1 MAGTTRANW
10 QQYSRWGWVIART
23 MRINQ
28 PNLTKNVYDYEI
40 VALATGKFVI
50 EGNHV
55 LEFKTGDVFSVKN
68 STGNNGNYTVASD
81 ATYDEPTNRTT
92 VTATVAAPDATVDGE
107 VVVAEMEET
116 VVRRFV
122 RFFWNTATHTGS
134 RPWLDWKFVGDGTQG
149 ATYNPGDCARE
160 PVHVLVKLLQHT
172 VRDLK
177 KTPLTEAERPLV
189 DALFAG
195 TGNRR
200 FGDMGNLV

>member
-1 MAGTTRANW
+1 MAGTTKANW

-28 PNLTKNVYDYEI
+28 PDQVRKSYEYNI
-40 VALATGKFVI
+40 VGVDGGAFLI
-50 EGNHV
+50 EGNHT
-55 LEFKTGDVFSVKN
+55 LELMSGDTFVVKD
-68 STGNNGNYTVASD
+68 STGNDGTYTVDESAS
-81 ATYDEPTNRTT
+81 YDEPTNRTT
-92 VTATVAAPDATVDGE
+92 VLATEEAPDETADGVLE
-107 VVVAEMEET
+107 VSNMEET

-122 RFFWNTATHTGS
+122 KYIWDTATHTGS

-149 ATYNPGDCARE
+149 AGYNPGDSANE
-160 PVHVLVKLLQHT
+160 PVHVLVKLLQHS

-189 DALFAG
+189 EALFAG